1 MREYKIKAFVTDID
15 GSITDGHR
23 KISIAA
29 IKALRYLEG
38 IGIPVMLASGN
49 VLPIAYG
56 LSTFIGVSGPV
67 IAENGGV
74 VYYQKEIRYLGD
86 RKICDDAFGELS
98 KHLPVKKIFSDRW
111 RKVEVAMEPDV
122 DLEEVRRII
131 KPFGLSAESTG
142 FAIHMFESHLS
153 KFAGVS
159 EACKIIGVDVS
170 EVAAFGDSE
179 NDIEMVRSCGY
190 GLAPQNARK
199 QVKENADFVARKPH
213 GEGLVEALSW
223 LGICN
228 QK

>member
-1 MREYKIKAFVTDID
+1 MTDYKIKAFVTDID
-15 GSITDGHR
+15 GSITDGQR
-23 KISIAA
+23 RISIAA

-56 LSTFIGVSGPV
+56 LSSFLGVSGPV

-74 VYYQKEIRYLGD
+74 VYYQREVKHLGD
-86 RKICDDAFGELS
+86 RKICDEAFSELS

-111 RKVEVAMEPDV
+111 RKVEVAIEPDV
-122 DLEEVRRII
+122 DLSEVRRII
-131 KPFGLSAESTG
+131 GPFGLYAESTG
-142 FAIHMFESHLS
+142 FAIHMFQSHLS

-159 EACKIIGVDVS
+159 EACKILGVDVS
-170 EVAAFGDSE
+170 QVAAFGDSE

-190 GLAPQNARK
+190 GLAPQNAQEK
-199 QVKENADFVARKPH
+199 VKEIADFVAERPH
-213 GEGLVEALSW
+213 GEGLVEALKW

-228 QK
+228 QD